1 MKILL
6 TITIL
11 LFSITANA
19 TYCSLS
25 TPQYCPPNT
34 GSTNNLTTNSNL
46 TSISDSGA
54 LAIGQGGSGGNASAQ
69 GGQGV
74 GTANGYGGQSET
86 ILENVGNSRFSN
98 NVPRQAP
105 MAYAPSIQLG
115 ANAFNCANS
124 ASFGASSPFGG
135 VSLGIPLTA
144 DNCPT
149 FVMSQYL
156 YSIGQPVQGCEILN
170 NIPEIADV
178 RKKTNF
184 SCIPVVAAAPTVH
197 DKTWLNNF
205 NKKFPP
211 INNKLDA
218 IYNQQMR
225 K

>member
-1 MKILL
+1 MKSLL
-6 TITIL
+6 TFVIL
-11 LFSITANA
+11 LFSMTANA
-19 TYCSLS
+19 TYCSLT

-46 TSISDSGA
+46 TSDSGA
-54 LAIGQGGSGGNASAQ
+54 LAIGQGGDGGNASAQ
-69 GGQGV
+69 GGQGI
-74 GTANGYGGQSET
+74 GTANGYGGQSVT
-86 ILENVGNSRFSN
+86 KIQNVGNSST

-115 ANAFNCANS
+115 ANAFNCSNS

-184 SCIPVVAAAPTVH
+184 SCVPVAVVNPLVH
-197 DKTWLNNF
+197 DKSWLDNF
-205 NKKFPP
+205 NKRFPP
-211 INNKLDA
+211 INSKLDS
-218 IYNQQMR
+218 IHTQQMR